1 SELFICDIDGKHLA
15 ISDFNEQKINIYSD
29 SYGNNVG
36 IGNFSGLRM
45 HLSLGISKI
54 EGVLIFH
61 SMLLD
66 LGVDPEKKAAQL
78 LQNFKDMPV
87 RTKNIS
93 IDIPN
98 WWMKGKDIT

>member
-1 SELFICDIDGKHLA
+1 IDITAISKTAIVSFIRESKEKKYVIELHNNTPILVRIGVYDPNSELFICDIDGKHLA

-54 EGVLIFH
+54 EGV
-61 SMLLD
+61 
-66 LGVDPEKKAAQL
+66 
-78 LQNFKDMPV
+78 
-87 RTKNIS
+87 
-93 IDIPN
+93 
-98 WWMKGKDIT
+98 